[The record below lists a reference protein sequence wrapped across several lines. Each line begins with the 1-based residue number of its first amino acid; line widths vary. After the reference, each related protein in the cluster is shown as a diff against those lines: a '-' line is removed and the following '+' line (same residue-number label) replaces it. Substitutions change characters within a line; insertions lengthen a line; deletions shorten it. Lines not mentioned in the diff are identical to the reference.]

1 MRTPKRRRTSVYSHE
16 RVFAWGAAVLLFVIG
31 DFGTTAVGIRMVG
44 ATEAHPVGRVVLTSF
59 GILGILGAKVLA
71 ILCVLAAQRRVNSG
85 GLAGP
90 VTLAVVGLALTT
102 WNSVVIYALA
112 SSP

>member
-1 MRTPKRRRTSVYSHE
+1 
-16 RVFAWGAAVLLFVIG
+16 VLLFVVG

-44 ATEAHPVGRVVLTSF
+44 ATEAHPVGRMVLASF
-59 GILGILGAKVLA
+59 GTLGILGAKVLA
-71 ILCVLAAQRRVNSG
+71 VLGVLAAQHRVNSG